1 MDKVD
6 HRGRKNVCR
15 LAVSHLKRKKI
26 EVEKR
31 MRWFKKLGEPIKKE
45 LEELLTPGEVDVDNN
60 SDEDG
65 FDEYSGECDASGETV
80 AHIDPDQ
87 IPLPD
92 DGEAS

>member
-45 LEELLTPGEVDVDNN
+45 LEELFELN
-60 SDEDG
+60 
-65 FDEYSGECDASGETV
+65 ET
-80 AHIDPDQ
+80 Q
-87 IPLPD
+87 KKYERELN
-92 DGEAS
+92 G

>member
-31 MRWFKKLGEPIKKE
+31 MRWFKRLGEPIKKE
-45 LEELLTPGEVDVDNN
+45 LEELFELN
-60 SDEDG
+60 
-65 FDEYSGECDASGETV
+65 ET
-80 AHIDPDQ
+80 Q
-87 IPLPD
+87 KKYERELN
-92 DGEAS
+92 G